1 MAEPVKNDDFIIV
14 ALSTLKLSTLN
25 LNNVQDGFF
34 EKPLSSIGKELD
46 NTINTFNF
54 LLDGNIGFSESDPF
68 TTINEINMV
77 FNKSQL
83 LYPPNQFSYMKLKNN
98 VFIENPKPG
107 DWFRFNTNNI
117 EEGLINLK
125 DKNKQDSENTIT
137 NLTTITQKIP
147 K

>member
-1 MAEPVKNDDFIIV
+1 MAKEIDDFIYV
-14 ALSTLKLSTLN
+14 ALNALSF
-25 LNNVQDGFF
+25 NNTNPDGFF
-34 EKPLSSIGKELD
+34 EKPLTEIGKELD
-46 NTINTFNF
+46 NTINTFSF
-54 LLDGNIGFSESDPF
+54 LLDGEIGDLKSNPF

-83 LYPPNQFSYMKLKNN
+83 LYPPNQFTSMKLKNN
-98 VFIENPKPG
+98 VYIVNPKPG

-125 DKNKQDSENTIT
+125 DKNKQDPDNTIKD
-137 NLTTITQKIP
+137 LTIVTQKFP